1 VSEDEIKQKIC
12 HYAIAAEKAIKAEA
26 GGVEI
31 PQAQGY
37 LPDQFILWNFNER
50 MNPYGRRNENRC
62 RFSLNIVDAVSTAS
76 RTAKTVIRLSPWACV
91 QDMAVHQ
98 TKSSPTFVFIFRE
111 LQKRAGHHGQKLA
124 FLHLVD
130 PRIYVSVEK
139 SRNRKSDKSM
149 SHSERLER
157 TSSGSKRF

>member
-1 VSEDEIKQKIC
+1 IKAVSEDEIKQKIC

-31 PQAQGY
+31 PEAQGY
-37 LPDQFILWNFNER
+37 LPDQFIHWNFKEL

-91 QDMAVHQ
+91 QDMAAHQ

-130 PRIYVSVEK
+130 LRI
-139 SRNRKSDKSM
+139 
-149 SHSERLER
+149 
-157 TSSGSKRF
+157 